1 MIRITIIA
9 DSVDELRRFLQQ
21 KVDESRPQT
30 FKTLGDLPWPPGS
43 YKPKHAK
50 NTGAVDG
57 RPR

>member
-21 KVDESRPQT
+21 KVEESRPQT

-43 YKPKHAK
+43 YKPRHAK
-50 NTGAVDG
+50 TGAIDG
-57 RPR
+57 RLR

>member
-21 KVDESRPQT
+21 KVEESRPQT
-30 FKTLGDLPWPPGS
+30 YKTIKDLGWPPGS

-50 NTGAVDG
+50 TGAVDG
-57 RPR
+57 QLR